1 MATLVCPNQ
10 KERLWEMIIPRREG
24 KTKGLREIAHK
35 FNYDV
40 YSISTS
46 SRAYTN
52 LGVPRFDLQ
61 NTPISC
67 NTLLL
72 IDDYNHCDEKW
83 KDAQRK
89 VLDGGGMVVRTKS
102 NEKETCIK
110 SIPFYSKHKFE

>member
-1 MATLVCPNQ
+1 MATLVRLNQ

-24 KTKGLREIAHK
+24 KTRNLREIANK
-35 FNYDV
+35 YNYEV

-61 NTPISC
+61 NTLISC

-72 IDDYNHCDEKW
+72 IDDYDYCDEKW
-83 KDAQRK
+83 KDAQKK

-102 NEKETCIK
+102 NEQETCIR
-110 SIPFYSKHKFE
+110 SIPFL